1 MKTTIKSL
9 LFFLFFVPILAFGQT
24 TITGTVTEQSTSIP
38 LPGVNVVIKG
48 TTTGT
53 STDFDGNYQIEV
65 NNGDIIVFSYVG
77 YQNIEVTYS
86 GQASLNVQLTEDTAQ
101 LDEIV
106 IIGYGSTTK
115 KDATGSVEAI
125 TSEDFTKGNIVTA
138 ENLLNG
144 RVSGVTVTTSGAPG
158 SGSQIRIRGGSSINA
173 SNDPLII
180 IDGLPIDND
189 GVTGSRGVLASIN
202 PNDIDSF
209 SVLKDASATAIYGS
223 RASNGV
229 IIIVTKKGK
238 STFSATYDMQ
248 YSFGEFTKNVD
259 VFSANEYR
267 QLIASQPINGTTL
280 DENLLGAANTNW
292 QDEIFRNTTSNQH
305 NLTMQGSLFKV
316 LPARFS
322 FGLTKQEGNIITSEF
337 ERRNLSLALNPKF
350 FDDHLKVNLNANLAF
365 EDNRFADAGQ
375 IGAAMRYDPTQPVY
389 DPTSPFGGFYQHR
402 SGTIVSIG
410 TQNPVASL
418 LQRHNTGDA
427 NRTYGNLNFDY
438 KFHFLPELR
447 AVLNLGYDETN
458 SRGIDIS
465 DREVAT
471 TDADQLFKGSQKRN
485 TQIRTNK
492 LLDGYLTYNKTF
504 DKFSTELTAG
514 YSYQKFTNSGK
525 NGRNITDPGSVDDIY
540 ADPDVVLIGFFGR
553 ANLTF
558 LDKYLLT
565 LTYRRDG
572 TSRFSK
578 ENQWGDFPA
587 AAVAWN
593 ISDEDFLKESK
604 VISNLKLRA
613 GYGITGQQAIS
624 EKDIFLNRYR
634 GGSLNSQYQ
643 FSNEVIQSLIA
654 SEINPNLKWEE
665 TKTLEFG
672 IDYGLFD
679 ERLSGSLNFFQ
690 KNSTDLLFTASV
702 ADGTNFS
709 NSIIQNI
716 GELQIQGVEFALN
729 ADVIKQDDLTLDFNF
744 NATFLDREI
753 KELALGQ
760 DVRTGGIGGGT
771 GNNIQIHREGEAPNS
786 FNVYKQLYDS
796 SGNPIEGAYVDLN
809 GDNIINDDDR
819 YLKENPGA
827 DVILGFQ
834 SNFNYKNLDL
844 SFNLRAN
851 LGNYVYNNVNSSKA
865 QYELLLDN
873 SVLGNIPTS
882 VLNTGF
888 QRTSDV
894 IISDI
899 YVEDASFLRMDNITM
914 GYTFNNISKGLK
926 SIRVWGGV
934 QNVFTITNYSGL
946 DPEVTDNDSDLTL
959 TLGIDNVV
967 YPRPRTVLVGANF
980 KF

>member
-1 MKTTIKSL
+1 MKTTTNSL
-9 LFFLFFVPILAFGQT
+9 LFFLFFVPILMFGQNKL
-24 TITGTVTEQSTSIP
+24 TGTVTEQSTSIP
-38 LPGVNVVIKG
+38 LPGVNVVIKN

-53 STDFDGNYQIEV
+53 ATDFDGNYQIEV
-65 NNGDIIVFSYVG
+65 NNGDVIVFSYVG
-77 YQNIEVTYS
+77 YQTIEISYT
-86 GQASLNVQLTEDTAQ
+86 GQTSLNVQLNEDAAQ
-101 LDEIV
+101 LNEIV
-106 IIGYGSTTK
+106 IIGYGTTTK

-125 TSEDFTKGNIVTA
+125 TSEDFTKGNIVTP
-138 ENLLNG
+138 ENLLSG
-144 RVSGVTVTTSGAPG
+144 RVAGVSVTTSGAPG
-158 SGSQIRIRGGSSINA
+158 SGSQIKIRGGSSINA

-180 IDGLPIDND
+180 IDGLPIDNN
-189 GVTGSRGVLASIN
+189 GVKGSRGVLASIN

-238 STFSATYDMQ
+238 STFSATYDAQ
-248 YSFGEFTKNVD
+248 YSFGELTDRVD
-259 VFSANEYR
+259 VFSGSAYR
-267 QLIASQPINGTTL
+267 QLVTSQPINGATL
-280 DENLLGAANTNW
+280 DESLLGAANTNW
-292 QDEIFRNTTSNQH
+292 QDEIFRNTVSSQH
-305 NLTMQGSLFKV
+305 NVSMQGSLFKV

-322 FGLTKQEGNIITSEF
+322 FGVTNQEGAVLTSEF

-350 FDDHLKVNLNANLAF
+350 FDDHLKINLNANLSF
-365 EDNRFADAGQ
+365 EDNRFGDSGQ
-375 IGAAMRYDPTQPVY
+375 IGAALRYDPTQPVY
-389 DPTSPFGGFYQHR
+389 DSTSPFDGFYQHR
-402 SGTIVSIG
+402 NGNIISNGT
-410 TQNPVASL
+410 TNPVASL
-418 LQRHNTGDA
+418 LQTNNLGDS

-447 AVLNLGYDETN
+447 AVLNLGYDKTEAKEIQSTSFNVPTN
-458 SRGIDIS
+458 DP
-465 DREVAT
+465 V
-471 TDADQLFKGSQKRN
+471 KGNALRRFEK
-485 TQIRTNK
+485 RTNK

-504 DKFSTELTAG
+504 DNIRTEIMAG
-514 YSYQKFTNSGK
+514 YSYQEFTF
-525 NGRNITDPGSVDDIY
+525 NGNDTGNQRDPLSFANTY
-540 ADPDVVLIGFFGR
+540 ADPNVVLIGFFGR

-578 ENQWGDFPA
+578 ENQWGNFPA
-587 AAVAWN
+587 AALAWN
-593 ISDEDFLKESK
+593 ISDEDFLKNSK
-604 VISNLKLRA
+604 TISSLKLRA
-613 GYGITGQQAIS
+613 GYGITGQQAVN

-634 GGSLNSQYQ
+634 GGNVNSQYQ
-643 FSNEVIQSLIA
+643 FNNTVVQSLIA

-665 TKTLEFG
+665 TATIEFG

-679 ERLSGSLNFFQ
+679 ERISGSLNFFQ

-716 GELQIQGVEFALN
+716 GELQIQGIEFSVN
-729 ADVIKQDDLTLDFNF
+729 ADVVKQDNFTVDFNF
-744 NATFLDREI
+744 NATLLDREI

-760 DVRTGGIGGGT
+760 DVRTGGISGGT
-771 GNNIQIHREGEAPNS
+771 GNNIQILREGFSPNS
-786 FNVYKQLYDS
+786 FSVFKQLYDN
-796 SGNPIEGAYVDLN
+796 SGNPIEGAFVDLN

-834 SNFNYKNLDL
+834 SNINYKNLDL

-851 LGNYVYNNVNSSKA
+851 LGNYVYNNVNSSRA
-865 QYELLLDN
+865 QYELLQDN
-873 SVLGNIPTS
+873 AVLGNVPTS

-894 IISDI
+894 IISDL
-899 YVEDASFLRMDNITM
+899 YVEDASFLKMDNITL
-914 GYTFNNISKGLK
+914 GYTFNNISKHLK
-926 SIRVWGGV
+926 SLRLWGGI

-946 DPEVTDNDSDLTL
+946 DPEVSVGSDQ
-959 TLGIDNVV
+959 GIDNVI
-967 YPRPRTVLVGANF
+967 YPRSRTILAGANF